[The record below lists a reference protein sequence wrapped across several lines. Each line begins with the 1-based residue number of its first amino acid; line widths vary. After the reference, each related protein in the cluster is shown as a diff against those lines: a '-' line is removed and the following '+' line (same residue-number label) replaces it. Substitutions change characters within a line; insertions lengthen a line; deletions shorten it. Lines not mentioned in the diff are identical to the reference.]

1 MNKEL
6 EELREDLL
14 IGARLNEINKLQKVY
29 YKWEKV
35 EPDIIKESQYI
46 TDDLAERE
54 GYARDGWVKIVSSKR
69 VI

>member
-46 TDDLAERE
+46 TDDLAERK